1 VIFFR
6 SLQQG
11 LYVTLLALCLCSPIL
26 FLRKIQPSNLSAR
39 SQNRENVK
47 QPLDLI
53 VFSAVGRT
61 NTIGA
66 NLLQSHYVANLWRR
80 QSKQRSIEVLGINNS
95 GAIVGVAQLPGG
107 GRHATLWSPKGTI
120 KDLGTLGGSSA
131 GSWAIN
137 NLGQV
142 VGASA
147 TAGDLNGDPLL
158 WTESAGMR
166 DLGSLGSGQQNEAH
180 AINNC
185 TSVFP
190 VSIQGITSVVHFF
203 GLRAQ
208 G

>member
-1 VIFFR
+1 VKTLSSHSI
-6 SLQQG
+6 SLSLVLLVGQ
-11 LYVTLLALCLCSPIL
+11 TLSAQTYYKATTLQT
-26 FLRKIQPSNLSAR
+26 FGVGNPSN
-39 SQNRENVK
+39 
-47 QPLDLI
+47 
-53 VFSAVGRT
+53 G
-61 NTIGA
+61 G
-66 NLLQSHYVANLWRR
+66 
-80 QSKQRSIEVLGINNS
+80 IEVLGINNS